1 MSPKPKKPTWSQ
13 LSKVLNRC
21 ESQVLV
27 ELIRDI
33 YDASPEN
40 RLFLQTKVLSSADID
55 SVLPP
60 YRERII
66 RQFFPSR
73 GYGKLDL
80 MASRAAIREFKKATG
95 SVAGTIELML
105 TYVENGTSFTLQYG
119 DITSAFY
126 SSLTSVYGEM
136 ANLFYKEGRELYP
149 RFREGIQ
156 KLAEYS
162 SRIGWGYGDFLNE
175 QAFELD
181 AELLDEQGLEAE

>member
-1 MSPKPKKPTWSQ
+1 MPPKPKKPTWSQ

-40 RLFLQTKVLSSADID
+40 RLFLQTKVLGSADID

-80 MASRAAIREFKKATG
+80 MAARAAIREFKKATG

-136 ANLFYKEGRELYP
+136 AILFYKEGRELYP
-149 RFREGIQ
+149 RFRARIQ

-162 SRIGWGYGDFLNE
+162 SRIGWGYGDFLSE
-175 QAFELD
+175 RAFELD
-181 AELLDEQGLEAE
+181 RELLEASEDD